1 MNKKIFALVAIA
13 TTIAASFIFNNA
25 ANNREQE
32 RIRQKNERI
41 EQAEKRAEQARRIM
55 EEKRRK
61 EEKERKERE
70 RRARRERTGA
80 KKNKALEQI
89 KNLENKYYNY
99 LRMYGYAKGA
109 YEQIQIQKELERI
122 LESIND
128 IAIKEKLPNKRI
140 NNARAKA
147 RMDIARLY
155 GH

>member
-1 MNKKIFALVAIA
+1 MNI
-13 TTIAASFIFNNA
+13 
-25 ANNREQE
+25 
-32 RIRQKNERI
+32 
-41 EQAEKRAEQARRIM
+41 
-55 EEKRRK
+55 
-61 EEKERKERE
+61 
-70 RRARRERTGA
+70 TGIITEYNPFHNGHLYHLTEA

-109 YEQIQIQKELERI
+109 NEQIQIQEELERI
-122 LESIND
+122 LESINH

-140 NNARAKA
+140 NNTRAKA